1 MNAEFET
8 NNVGESG
15 NTDRTGNVFPETKRK
30 TEWKVLSELKTTRP
44 AVQKT
49 SAKLANIPKSI
60 SYIRSVSSWITAW
73 EKVTYAIDNVD
84 HAGLHQSSGCVCV
97 CMYVFFFVPPFSFF
111 FFFIFLLHAITIYFF
126 YMSYGGVERGL
137 TKWPCITVAVSAAA
151 HAWSMPL
158 WEKSQNQ
165 EADDKRVKLPIID
178 DKSTF
183 CSPPPSQ
190 PPQQHSFRLGEDVTA
205 YIYIF

>member
-126 YMSYGGVERGL
+126 LYVVRWGGKGADKMTVHNCSSVSSCSCVIDASLR
-137 TKWPCITVAVSAAA
+137 KITESRSRRQTREIA
-151 HAWSMPL
+151 H
-158 WEKSQNQ
+158 N
-165 EADDKRVKLPIID
+165 
-178 DKSTF
+178 
-183 CSPPPSQ
+183 
-190 PPQQHSFRLGEDVTA
+190 
-205 YIYIF
+205 